1 MFSYLKQEFGD
12 RFDFGTGFLL
22 SQTICL
28 RVEQNFSFFWRY
40 FLLEGRIFNSKYLC
54 CWDVRQVYQIVVAEV
69 FSPLPL
75 GAP

>member
-22 SQTICL
+22 SQTNCL

-40 FLLEGRIFNSKYLC
+40 FLLEGRIF
-54 CWDVRQVYQIVVAEV
+54 
-69 FSPLPL
+69 
-75 GAP
+75 